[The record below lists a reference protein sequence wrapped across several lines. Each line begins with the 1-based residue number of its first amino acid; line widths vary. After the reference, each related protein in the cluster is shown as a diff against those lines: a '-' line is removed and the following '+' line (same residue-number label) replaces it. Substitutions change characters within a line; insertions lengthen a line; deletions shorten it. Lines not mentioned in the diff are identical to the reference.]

1 MCRKMLRLFNLRAFE
16 AKVRDDV
23 RKKLI
28 AELFA
33 YHRTAYSNERKAY
46 YERADRAINM
56 PHDFYSSIS
65 DGMSS
70 HKTRVPFKGD
80 NTYDYNPSLPLHI
93 QAEFAH
99 GRALHIYR
107 TFHNVTCGGN
117 LATHCWLLS
126 LQREYKKNMKETG
139 GRRGLPDTIYH
150 QVDGGCENTA
160 RAALAACE
168 LLVARRLTKK
178 VVLSRLIVGHTHE
191 DIDAIF
197 GVIWNK
203 LMTENALS
211 PQKYRDILVES
222 CKNKAPE
229 VRVQDIWV
237 VPDYKSYFKPFISSD
252 LKRYAK
258 GKWSQ
263 LQITFETATPHTVT
277 ASTGVKITHRA
288 FSCDNVK
295 LLRRLPHH
303 APRIQ
308 DPLHDPLLQAENEI
322 LQDIKAMGFPGVIWD
337 DESVHE
343 GTDFTGLIDVG
354 SVERSYRRHG
364 THDDDDINPALSLGY
379 TPVNFIVRSY
389 PKPEDK
395 PTVILKEI
403 PTGNLSPEPFEKD
416 SYSLIQSVFRMV
428 TKKVVLVI
436 LVYYPNGL
444 SLLRVHQSLMMSMN
458 TLLDS
463 QRNFV
468 FLFVKSCLD
477 WAMRTSL
484 EKISLNIRKR
494 LTPTHRKYSQMEASL
509 KKPGWQNLA

>member
-1 MCRKMLRLFNLRAFE
+1 MLRLFNLRAFE

-80 NTYDYNPSLPLHI
+80 NTYDYNPSLPLHF

-160 RAALAACE
+160 CAALAACE

-263 LQITFETATPHTVT
+263 LQITFETATPHAVT
-277 ASTGVKITHRA
+277 APTGVKITHRA

-295 LLRRLPHH
+295 LLRRLPHY

-322 LQDIKAMGFPGVIWD
+322 LQDIKDMGFPGVIW
-337 DESVHE
+337 EMNL
-343 GTDFTGLIDVG
+343 FTR
-354 SVERSYRRHG
+354 EQ
-364 THDDDDINPALSLGY
+364 
-379 TPVNFIVRSY
+379 
-389 PKPEDK
+389 
-395 PTVILKEI
+395 IL
-403 PTGNLSPEPFEKD
+403 
-416 SYSLIQSVFRMV
+416 
-428 TKKVVLVI
+428 
-436 LVYYPNGL
+436 
-444 SLLRVHQSLMMSMN
+444 
-458 TLLDS
+458 
-463 QRNFV
+463 
-468 FLFVKSCLD
+468 
-477 WAMRTSL
+477 
-484 EKISLNIRKR
+484 
-494 LTPTHRKYSQMEASL
+494 
-509 KKPGWQNLA
+509 LA